1 MNSPVEVTR
10 ARLGLLS
17 RSFVMQQ
24 SNWYHNFCSCGWR
37 SSCSSPLDSEKK
49 HLELP
54 QQLTKAIPITS
65 RIRPQICILRNRIQL
80 FTLPADRGSSHAKWV
95 LSCLVVHSPLRVCMH
110 MHVLLGTL
118 TFHSA
123 HSNVKSAIFPMRS
136 GEPLGLALLTVSY
149 CYMNTDI
156 FFQLTHR
163 WSICWPKEPWVA
175 EGKQLPSCKY
185 WNLSL
190 ALTA

>member
-24 SNWYHNFCSCGWR
+24 SNWYHNFSCGWR

-65 RIRPQICILRNRIQL
+65 RIRPRMRILRNRIQL

-95 LSCLVVHSPLRVCMH
+95 LSCLVVHSPTTLSSAGLYAHARAVGRANFSQCAFKLEKCYFPH
-110 MHVLLGTL
+110 AQWGAAGASLTNSLLLHT
-118 TFHSA
+118 
-123 HSNVKSAIFPMRS
+123 
-136 GEPLGLALLTVSY
+136 SY
-149 CYMNTDI
+149 Y
-156 FFQLTHR
+156 R
-163 WSICWPKEPWVA
+163 
-175 EGKQLPSCKY
+175 
-185 WNLSL
+185 
-190 ALTA
+190 